1 MGLAAVVVLLGGCAR
16 GAEPEVE
23 VNAAWKSQ
31 IDQALADDDLSDQER
46 RILEDYWVT
55 DAEYA
60 QVREP
65 IPGCLAERGFLME
78 DQGTQIEIWADPEF
92 WDGRDGADPEVS
104 AALTA
109 AEDACLNQTV
119 YVEYFYWDM
128 RSNPEGWDFYEALVR
143 CVERL
148 GLEEG
153 LGMSGQE
160 LEAAMREDDAFIA
173 DCRWDPWAVAR
184 GEEPPDV
191 GDRDGDD
198 TVLELTDD
206 GLIEVGK

>member
-16 GAEPEVE
+16 DAGPEVA
-23 VNAAWKSQ
+23 VNAAWKAQ
-31 IDQALADDDLSDQER
+31 IDQVLADEDLSEEER
-46 RILEDYWVT
+46 RILEDYWVS

-78 DQGTQIEIWADPEF
+78 DQGTQIEIRADPEL
-92 WDGRDGADPEVS
+92 WDGRDLDDPEVD

-109 AEDACLNQTV
+109 AEAACMDGMA
-119 YVEYFYWDM
+119 YVESFYWDM
-128 RSNPEGWDFYEALVR
+128 RNNPEGWDYHEALVR

-148 GLEEG
+148 GLTEG
-153 LGMSGQE
+153 LGMSGEE
-160 LEAAMREDDAFIA
+160 LDAAMREDDSFIA
-173 DCRWDPWAVAR
+173 ECRWDPWAVAQ
-184 GEEPPDV
+184 GEAPPDV
-191 GDRDGDD
+191 DVSGDG

-206 GLIEVGK
+206 GLIEVGS